1 MNPALPQSVSSLS
14 AVDYDPFAGGELAC
28 VVPSTEPQREIW
40 LADQLDA
47 EASLSFNLSVSLR
60 LRGVLDRAALAA
72 ALQALVDRH
81 ESLRAVL
88 DPTGER
94 LCIRQPLPFA
104 LEYTDLAVLQGE
116 AQREEVE
123 ARVRATVETPFRVS
137 HDLLFRAELLR
148 LAEHDHQLLLSA
160 HHVACDGWSW
170 WVIVRE
176 LGALYALHAGH
187 ASAPLP
193 PAQAYSDYAM
203 AEATGTDLRQQQE
216 DEAFWLARFATDIP
230 VLDLPTDRPRPAR
243 RTFASAR
250 VDHVL
255 DHALTTSLRQLGAR
269 RGASLFATLL
279 AGFSTLLG
287 RLSGQ
292 DSVVVG
298 IPAAGQAVG
307 GHDTLVGHCVNTLPL
322 RFDLSA
328 RQGFGAA
335 LDGAQDV
342 LLDAL
347 EHQRCT
353 FGTLLKK
360 LPIARDPSRM
370 PLVNMLFNIDQAL
383 DSEAHAFPGL
393 SLEFF
398 DNPRRFD
405 TFELFVNA
413 AQVQGALRL
422 ECQYNRDLFDEATV
436 RRWLAGYECLLR
448 AAVRD
453 GDVAIAALPL
463 VDAAGHA
470 ELAALQPPPVAYDR
484 DARMHEH
491 FERQSDLTP
500 DRVAVRDANGTLTYA
515 QLEARANR
523 IAHLLRAQGARR
535 GSLVGLSVDRDA
547 DMLAALLG
555 ILKTGAGYVP
565 LDPGFPAERL
575 TYMAGDA
582 GLAALVTQRRHAAQC
597 ALPGRP
603 VLVLDELQDALAMQP
618 ATRIGR
624 DLDSALPESAAYVIY
639 TSGSTGKPKGVQVP
653 HRAVA
658 NFLVGMQAEPGIGA
672 DDRLLAVTTLSFDI
686 AVLELMLPL
695 SVGAQVVIADR
706 ETAIDADALRARL
719 QEERITLMQAT
730 PATWRLLLEA
740 GWQGGADFVALC
752 GGEPMAPDLAQ
763 QLLPRCAALWNLYG
777 PTETT
782 VWSTCARV
790 EQGAGGV
797 PDIHIGHPIA
807 NTQVWILDEQGSLC
821 PRGVPGEICI
831 GGDGVTLG
839 YLNRPELT
847 ADRFIPDRYHA
858 DAPEGARVYR
868 TGDRGRWRPDGQLEH
883 QGRLDFQVKVRG
895 YRIELGEIEANLAT
909 HPAVARV
916 VAMAREDRPGDVRL
930 VAYVVPQ
937 PGSALDEAGMGA
949 HLRGSLPDY
958 MIPQHLVTMPAIP
971 LLPNGKVDRKSLPAP
986 QGVDAVRGERRAP
999 RGTVEERVATA
1010 MAEVLGVPSVGA
1022 EDDFFAIGGHSLL
1035 AARLASRLSAAFGV
1049 ALPLRSL
1056 FETPTVAQ
1064 LATLLGD
1071 ADAPATLPPAIN
1083 VPRLDDPSVA
1093 PLSLM
1098 QQRLWVM
1105 DHMQPGY
1112 TGYNI
1117 QSAHRLHGPLDLTAL
1132 EDAFAK
1138 VVRRQP
1144 VLRTRLE
1151 ATDDGA
1157 VQRVLDDVRP
1167 TLQPLEDLSSLP
1179 AAEREAVLARRMDE
1193 LTAEV
1198 IPLDR
1203 APLYRV
1209 RLFRLSAQEHV
1220 LFFMVHHTVWDG
1232 MSINLFCDEMAAL
1245 YGTYSA
1251 GGLST
1256 LPEPERTY
1264 AEYAAWNAGRRDSA
1278 DLQAQLR
1285 HWTAHLQ
1292 GHAEPLHLPEDF
1304 PRPTQ
1309 PSGRG
1314 GAQLMHIDAALTNGL
1329 RAVGAQADATLF
1341 MTLLAAWYVLL
1352 HRITGQ
1358 RDLVV
1363 GLPVRNVPEG
1373 MDDVMGFFVN
1383 ILPVRVQVDPDMP
1396 FTALVARVRSA
1407 VLDCFSH
1414 PDVPLEQLVQAL
1426 GVPRDPSRPPVY
1438 QSVFSFQDIRDRK
1451 TTWGGLRYEHV
1462 MLPHH
1467 TANQDLALWCFEDA
1481 DGLAADLNYNA
1492 DILSPASGRRLH
1504 GRFMALLEAVRRD
1517 PAARVGDTLLL
1528 SDDDRDALAAWNST
1542 AAEWPAQRTLHGLLQ
1557 AQATATPARIAL
1569 RFGAQTLT
1577 YADLHAR
1584 AGRIADALHA
1594 RGVRPGD
1601 VVGVCLDRHPDLVA
1615 GMLAVLRCGAAYVP
1629 LDPAYPGDRLQF
1641 MAQDAGLALVLS
1653 EGELA
1658 APLAWP
1664 REKLLLVDAD
1674 AAGMDAAPATVSA
1687 LTDDRASPASV
1698 AYVIYTSGS
1707 TGKPKG
1713 VQVPH
1718 GAVVNFLHSMR
1729 REPGLAQD
1737 DRLLA
1742 VTTTSFDIAVLELF
1756 LPLSVG
1762 AEVVLATRE
1771 AAMDGTEIA
1780 ALLER
1785 TGVNVMQATPAS
1797 WRMLVETGWRAR
1809 APFKALC
1816 GGEPLPA
1823 DLAIQ
1828 LLECG
1833 AELWNMYGPTETT
1846 VWSTCM
1852 RVLPATDGGA
1862 PDIHIGRPINNTT
1875 VWVLDERGQICP
1887 PGVSGE
1893 IHIGGDGVTLGYL
1906 HRPELTAERF
1916 IPDACVQHPGVGRG
1930 GLPPRLYRTGDRG
1943 RWRHDGVLEHQ
1954 GRLDFQVK
1962 VRGHRIELGEIEHAL
1977 AVQPGVGRAVV
1988 MVREDRPGDVRLVAY
2003 VVPAPQAALDDAALL
2018 AALRGTLP
2026 HYMVPQ
2032 HLVHLASIPLLP
2044 NGKTDRK
2051 ALPAPSHPPA
2061 GQEVRTRVERPR
2073 HADPRVTYLIDV
2085 WSELL
2090 GTDAGPDDNFFELGG
2105 HSMLAVQMAN
2115 RVARD
2120 TGVRLRLLSLATQ
2133 TLAQA
2138 AAALPQASAMRA
2150 PPAKAA
2156 PRGWWGRVRRWLGRV
2171 DTGT

>member
-1 MNPALPQSVSSLS
+1 
-14 AVDYDPFAGGELAC
+14 
-28 VVPSTEPQREIW
+28 
-40 LADQLDA
+40 
-47 EASLSFNLSVSLR
+47 
-60 LRGVLDRAALAA
+60 
-72 ALQALVDRH
+72 
-81 ESLRAVL
+81 
-88 DPTGER
+88 
-94 LCIRQPLPFA
+94 
-104 LEYTDLAVLQGE
+104 
-116 AQREEVE
+116 
-123 ARVRATVETPFRVS
+123 
-137 HDLLFRAELLR
+137 
-148 LAEHDHQLLLSA
+148 
-160 HHVACDGWSW
+160 
-170 WVIVRE
+170 
-176 LGALYALHAGH
+176 
-187 ASAPLP
+187 
-193 PAQAYSDYAM
+193 M
-203 AEATGTDLRQQQE
+203 AEAAGTDLRQQQE
-216 DEAFWLARFATDIP
+216 DEAFWLGRFATDIP
-230 VLDLPTDRPRPAR
+230 VLDLPTDHARPAR

-255 DHALTTSLRQLGAR
+255 DDALTAALRQLGAR

-287 RLSGQ
+287 RLAGQ

-328 RQGFGAA
+328 QAGFATA
-335 LDGAQDV
+335 LDGAQGV

-347 EHQRCT
+347 EHQRYT

-370 PLVNMLFNIDQAL
+370 PLVSVLFNIDQAL
-383 DSEAHAFPGL
+383 DSEAQAFPGL
-393 SLEFF
+393 ALEFF
-398 DNPRRFD
+398 DNPRLFD

-413 AQVQGALRL
+413 AQVHGALRL

-453 GDVAIAALPL
+453 SAAAIAGLPL
-463 VDAAGHA
+463 VDAAGA
-470 ELAALQPPPVAYDR
+470 AGLAALQPSPVPYDR

-500 DRVAVRDANGTLTYA
+500 DRIAVRDATGALTYA

-575 TYMAGDA
+575 TYMAADA

-603 VLVLDELQDALAMQP
+603 VLVLDELQDALATQP

-624 DLDSALPESAAYVIY
+624 DLDGALPESAAYVIY

-653 HRAVA
+653 HRAVS

-706 ETAIDADALRARL
+706 DTAVDAGALRTRL

-740 GWQGGADFVALC
+740 GWQGGAGFVALC

-782 VWSTCARV
+782 VWSTCSRV
-790 EQGAGGV
+790 EQGPGGV
-797 PDIHIGHPIA
+797 PDIHIGHAIA
-807 NTQVWILDEQGSLC
+807 NTQIWILDEQGGLC

-895 YRIELGEIEANLAT
+895 YRIELGEIEANLAA

-930 VAYVVPQ
+930 VAYVVLQ
-937 PGSALDEAGMGA
+937 PGTALDETGMAA

-958 MIPQHLVTMPAIP
+958 MIPQHLVLMPAIP

-986 QGVDAVRGERRAP
+986 HGGDAPRGERRAP
-999 RGTVEERVATA
+999 RGAVEERVAAA
-1010 MAEVLGVPSVGA
+1010 MAEVLGASSVGA

-1064 LATLLGD
+1064 LAALLGGVE
-1071 ADAPATLPPAIN
+1071 APATPRPAMA

-1098 QQRLWVM
+1098 QRRLWVM

-1117 QSAHRLHGPLDLTAL
+1117 QSAHRLHGPLDLAAL

-1151 ATDDGA
+1151 TVGDGA
-1157 VQRVLDDVRP
+1157 VQRVLDDVVP
-1167 TLQPLEDLSSLP
+1167 TLQPVEDLASLP
-1179 AAEREAVLARRMDE
+1179 KAEREAVLARRMDE

-1203 APLYRV
+1203 APLYRA
-1209 RLFRLSAQEHV
+1209 RLFRLSPQEHV

-1251 GGLST
+1251 GGLCT
-1256 LPEPERTY
+1256 LPDPVRTY
-1264 AEYAAWNAGRRDSA
+1264 AEYAAWNAGRRDA
-1278 DLQAQLR
+1278 DEMRAQLQ

-1314 GAQLMHIDAALTNGL
+1314 GAQLMQIDAALTNGL
-1329 RAVGAQADATLF
+1329 RAVGAQADGTLF

-1383 ILPVRVQVDPDMP
+1383 ILPVRVQVEPDMP
-1396 FTALVARVRSA
+1396 FTALVSRVRSA

-1426 GVPRDPSRPPVY
+1426 GTPRDPSRPPVY
-1438 QSVFSFQDIRDRK
+1438 QSVFSFQDIRDRQAA
-1451 TTWGGLRYEHV
+1451 WGGLRYEHV

-1481 DGLAADLNYNA
+1481 DGLTADLNYNA
-1492 DILSPASGRRLH
+1492 DILSPASGERLH
-1504 GRFMALLEAVRRD
+1504 QRFVALLEAVRRD
-1517 PAARVGDTLLL
+1517 PSIGVGDAHLL
-1528 SDDDRDALAAWNST
+1528 SDEDRTSLAAWNST
-1542 AAEWPAQRTLHGLLQ
+1542 AADWPAQRTLHGLLR
-1557 AQATATPARIAL
+1557 AQAAAAPGRTAL
-1569 RFGAQTLT
+1569 RFGTQALT

-1584 AGRIADALHA
+1584 ADRIADALHA
-1594 RGVRPGD
+1594 RGVRPGHL
-1601 VVGVCLDRHPDLVA
+1601 VGVCLDRHPDLVA
-1615 GMLAVLRCGAAYVP
+1615 GMLAVLACGAAYVP

-1641 MAQDAGLALVLS
+1641 MAEDAGLALVLS
-1653 EGELA
+1653 EGALA

-1664 REKLLLVDAD
+1664 REKLLLIDAD
-1674 AAGMDAAPATVSA
+1674 AAEIAAAPATVSA
-1687 LTDDRASPASV
+1687 LTDDPASPASA

-1729 REPGLAQD
+1729 REPGLGPD

-1762 AEVVLATRE
+1762 AEVVLASRE
-1771 AAMDGTEIA
+1771 AAMEGTEIA
-1780 ALLER
+1780 ALLQR
-1785 TGVNVMQATPAS
+1785 TGANVMQATPAS
-1797 WRMLVETGWRAR
+1797 WRMLVEAGWRAR
-1809 APFKALC
+1809 GPFKALC
-1816 GGEPLPA
+1816 GGEPLPV
-1823 DLAIQ
+1823 DLATQ
-1828 LLECG
+1828 LLERG

-1852 RVLPATDGGA
+1852 RVQPSADGGA

-1875 VWVLDERGQICP
+1875 VWVLDERGQLCP

-1916 IPDACVQHPGVGRG
+1916 IADTCVPSAGTGPV

-1977 AVQPGVGRAVV
+1977 AVQPGVARSVV

-2003 VVPAPQAALDDAALL
+2003 VVPAPQAVLDDATLL
-2018 AALRGTLP
+2018 GALRGALP

-2032 HLVHLASIPLLP
+2032 HLVHLAAVPLLP

-2051 ALPAPSHPPA
+2051 ALPAPAHAPA
-2061 GQEVRTRVERPR
+2061 EHDGRARAALAR
-2073 HADPRVTYLIDV
+2073 HADARVAYLMEV

-2120 TGVRLRLLSLATQ
+2120 TGVRLRLLALATQ

-2138 AAALPQASAMRA
+2138 AGELPQAAAMRA
-2150 PPAKAA
+2150 PAVAA
-2156 PRGWWGRVRRWLGRV
+2156 PRGWWGRMRRWLGRA